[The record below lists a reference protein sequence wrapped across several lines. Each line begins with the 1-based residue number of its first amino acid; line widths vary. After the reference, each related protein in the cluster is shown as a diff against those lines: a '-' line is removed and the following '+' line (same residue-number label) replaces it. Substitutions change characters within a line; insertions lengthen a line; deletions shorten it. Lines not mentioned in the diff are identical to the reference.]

1 MENKPN
7 KKSTIILIVLVVILA
22 GCAGV
27 LFVQYN
33 KMKADSAIIQEA
45 LEDQKQSLTNE
56 LQDMMSEYDGL
67 KSDNDSMN
75 TQIEKQQGRIKQLLS
90 INADNLEKIKLYKKE
105 LTTLRD
111 IMKSYIVQI
120 DSLNTRNQM
129 LVVENVDVKNK
140 LDEARKS
147 NEDLSA
153 EKQNL
158 TSKVEMAS
166 VMSAKDV
173 TVLPL
178 NKRGKDT
185 EKASRVKKIKA
196 CFTIRENPII
206 AAGEKTVYMRVTRPD
221 QLVLATSEQDLFDY
235 DGKQIV
241 FSAKRS
247 VLYENKDVELCIFW
261 ENTGELIEGTYGVDL
276 FCDGKLIGSA
286 TFVLE

>member
-56 LQDMMSEYDGL
+56 LQDMMSEYYVL